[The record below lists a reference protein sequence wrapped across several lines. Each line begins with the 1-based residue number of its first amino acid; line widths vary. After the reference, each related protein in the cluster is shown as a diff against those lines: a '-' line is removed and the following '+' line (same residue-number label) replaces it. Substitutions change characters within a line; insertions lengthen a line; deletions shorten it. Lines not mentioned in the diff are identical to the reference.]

1 VSASIQPASGLSA
14 WRIVVIGLVA
24 VLSAGIGVA
33 LGGFLLNGR
42 DTGALGASASYVPA
56 DAPFYVE
63 LRVEPSAEQDAAL
76 RELLGRFPPIEGID
90 LDRPLYSQL
99 GELIDEQLAAEGE
112 TDLSW
117 SEDVAPWFD
126 GRLALG
132 VTDLPIDELTQSTD
146 PMAEPPV
153 PGMIAIVGVT
163 DRGAAQAT
171 LDRLTEESEAQ
182 GLETIVSE
190 HRGVSVYEV
199 SDEQGAYAL
208 TDDVL
213 LIGPDTAS
221 VTSALDTAADPTQAL
236 AGDDGVAAMVAELPD
251 DCLAFITYD
260 LTELLSAGFA
270 EAEGS
275 SDAAIAAFQALME
288 HQPMRGAMAISAA
301 GDRIAGDAVSEAS
314 TGPFAVENVD
324 RGLAEEVPGDAL
336 YYAEGGNIGA
346 ALAAY
351 IEAGKLAAAEDPAAA
366 EQIDTAEAALGA
378 ELEGMVVWIDDGAM
392 VGGWNG
398 SESYAGLVLIPNDM
412 DSAERRIAQLVTFA
426 NLATLDPSTGISVE
440 ESDVAGTTVAT
451 IRWAGP
457 EGEPVEG
464 FGEPIDVTL
473 QVAVTDDRVVL
484 GYGETFVGRVLE
496 LDPSASL
503 ATEPRFTEAVADL
516 GPVANAGVAW
526 VDLVGVRE
534 AIETSLEPM
543 IEMIDPEGSYTTEIL
558 PWLMPLD
565 RAVTVTTLEGELL
578 VQRSALLIR

>member
-1 VSASIQPASGLSA
+1 MSASVQPASGVSA

-24 VLSAGIGVA
+24 VLAAGIGVA

-90 LDRPLYSQL
+90 LDGPLYEQVV
-99 GELIDEQLAAEGE
+99 ELIDAQLAAEGE
-112 TDLSW
+112 TDLRW

-126 GRLALG
+126 GRVALG
-132 VTDLPIDELTQSTD
+132 VTDLPIDELTQPAD

-153 PGMIAIVGVT
+153 PGMIAVVGVT
-163 DRGAAQAT
+163 DRAAAQAT

-182 GLETIVSE
+182 GLETTVSE

-199 SDEQGAYAL
+199 ADEQGAYAL
-208 TDDVL
+208 TDDAL

-221 VTSALDTAADPTQAL
+221 VTSALDTAADPSQAL

-251 DCLAFITYD
+251 DWLAFVTYD
-260 LTELLSAGFA
+260 LTDLLSAGFA

-301 GDRIAGDAVSEAS
+301 GDRIAGDAVSEAP

-324 RGLAEEVPGDAL
+324 RGLASEVPGDAL
-336 YYAEGGNIGA
+336 YYSEGGNIGA

-378 ELEGMVVWIDDGAM
+378 ELEEMVAWIDDGAL
-392 VGGWNG
+392 VAGWNS
-398 SESYAGLVLIPNDM
+398 SEPYAGLVLIPNDM

-426 NLATLDPSTGISVE
+426 NLATLDPSSGISVE

-451 IRWAGP
+451 IRWADP
-457 EGEPVEG
+457 NGEPVEA
-464 FGEPIDVTL
+464 FAEPIDVTL

-503 ATEPRFTEAVADL
+503 ASEPRFTDAVADL

-543 IEMIDPEGSYTTEIL
+543 IEMIDPEGSYATEIL